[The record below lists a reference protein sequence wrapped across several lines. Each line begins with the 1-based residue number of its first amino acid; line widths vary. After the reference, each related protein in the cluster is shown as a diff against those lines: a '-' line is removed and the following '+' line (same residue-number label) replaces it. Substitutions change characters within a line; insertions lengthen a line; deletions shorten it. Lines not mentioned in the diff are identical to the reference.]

1 MSERQ
6 GYDDEVLSEQTSDDS
21 DRGWGERHHEPSD
34 DELSDD
40 ERLIREK
47 PPHW

>member
-6 GYDDEVLSEQTSDDS
+6 GHDPDDEVLPGQTADDT
-21 DRGWGERHHEPSD
+21 DVGWGEHRD

-40 ERLIREK
+40 ERLRREK